1 MLKVVNER
9 SHQFQDL
16 STLQHG
22 WEFTVSQLG
31 PSEEES
37 IVSLYQTANVVYNHF
52 RYSPA
57 YDQRLRSRRG
67 FLSFGLF
74 EPENPSTWTY
84 DQLIPNDAITVFP
97 REEELKGASPAG
109 FCGNGIHFSEKFLVQ
124 LAEQVYRRPLETL
137 VPPAGIYIPD
147 HSKLQQLR
155 AELVK
160 WQQLEH
166 YHAEDRPGIVS
177 RREESLAMAFIN
189 ALVNETSYAENH
201 STVTESS
208 MVRALEVIH
217 SSELDNISAMDLCR
231 QAGCSQ
237 RTLEK
242 CFVKRFSVTP
252 KKYIK
257 CLRLAEVNKG
267 LRTFDSQEFDSI
279 IELAGIHGFWH
290 MGQFAADYRRI
301 YGELPSET
309 LKRK

>member
-1 MLKVVNER
+1 MLKVVKEK
-9 SHQFQDL
+9 SHRFEDL

-22 WEFTVSQLG
+22 WDFTVSQLG

-37 IVSLYQTANVVYNHF
+37 VVSLYQTNNVAYNRF
-52 RYSPA
+52 RYSTA
-57 YDQRLRSRRG
+57 YDQRIHSRKG

-74 EPENPSTWTY
+74 EPENPATFTY

-97 REEELKGASPAG
+97 QGEILKGASPAG
-109 FCGNGIHFSEKFLVQ
+109 FSGNGIHFSEIFITQ

-137 VPPAGIYIPD
+137 VPPPGIYIPD
-147 HSKLQQLR
+147 HRKLQQLR
-155 AELVK
+155 RELAK
-160 WQQLEH
+160 WQQLEK

-177 RREESLAMAFIN
+177 RREESLAMAVIN
-189 ALVNETSYAENH
+189 ALVNEDSYAENH
-201 STVTESS
+201 STVTENS
-208 MVRALEVIH
+208 MVRALEIIH
-217 SSELDNISAMDLCR
+217 SSELDNISAMDLCK

-257 CLRLAEVNKG
+257 CLRLAEVHKG
-267 LRTFDSQEFDSI
+267 LKTFDTQEFDSI

-301 YGELPSET
+301 YGILPSET
-309 LKRK
+309 IKHK